1 MRKNRFRPITLLV
14 VMFMLFGLL
23 LAACAPAA
31 TPEAPV
37 ATEEVPEVEVTEAP
51 PAEGEFAVGIVLPTR
66 EEPRWI
72 QDETRFRDA
81 FAEQGVDVEILFS
94 EGDSS
99 RELANVQDLIT
110 RGVQVIII
118 TPHDASAAA
127 AAAEAARAAGVKVIS
142 YDRLIRDTEAVDYY
156 VTFDSIAV
164 GAAQAQYLV
173 DQATGTDN
181 PLYLYSGAA
190 SDNNAFLFFE
200 GAWGVLQ
207 PKIADGTFYIVNSS
221 EAVALQDT
229 AELTREQMA
238 QILGQITTEWDF
250 DTAKSLAE
258 SNLTAASADDKGD
271 VFILAPNDG
280 TARAIADAFAADA
293 DVSSYVV
300 TGQDAEIASVQYI
313 IDGKQSMTVL
323 KDVRTLVSDAIA
335 AAVAFLEG
343 GTPEQTNTYN
353 NGVIDVPAKPSEVIA
368 VDQAN
373 VVAAIIDSGYWP
385 ADEFTGLP

>member
-1 MRKNRFRPITLLV
+1 MRKILFRPITLLV
-14 VMFMLFGLL
+14 GILVLFGLL
-23 LAACAPAA
+23 LAACGPAA
-31 TPEAPV
+31 TPEAPP
-37 ATEEVPEVEVTEAP
+37 ATEEIAPEETAP
-51 PAEGEFAVGIVLPTR
+51 PVVTGDFAVGIVLPTR

-72 QDETRFRDA
+72 QDETRFREA
-81 FAEQGVDVEILFS
+81 FAEQGVEVEILFS

-118 TPHDASAAA
+118 TPHDATAAA

-142 YDRLIRDTEAVDYY
+142 YDRLIRETEAVDYY

-173 DQATGTDN
+173 DQASGTDN
-181 PLYLYSGAA
+181 PLYLYAGAA

-221 EAVALQDT
+221 QAVALQDT
-229 AELTREQMA
+229 AELTREQMG

-258 SNLTAASADDKGD
+258 SNLTAATAEDKGD

-335 AAVAFLEG
+335 AAVAFLNGE
-343 GTPEQTNTYN
+343 TPEQTNTYD
-353 NGVIDVPAKPSEVIA
+353 NGVIEVPAKPSEVIA
-368 VDQAN
+368 VDQDN

-385 ADEFTGLP
+385 ASEFTGLP